1 MVQLEVFIGKLVT
14 IDRLSSC
21 TYYIHKN
28 ETQWHETGII
38 VFVSMSSLSF
48 SIYTSTNMTSMYIN
62 RHHKQK
68 HVKSYCT
75 YHCGWWNHLPGT
87 WSLEWHDGRMIR
99 RIRIPSRLEVEE
111 WNIEGALFVRGS
123 FFIRYMC
130 CVWIETTRCIS
141 ISSQLVLSPL
151 PHIVSLHWNN
161 IRQTKINTSN

>member
-48 SIYTSTNMTSMYIN
+48 SIYTSTNMTSMYLN

-68 HVKSYCT
+68 TREIILYLPLWLVKSPPWHMKPGMTRWKDDPAYPNPFSPRSRRMKYRRCT
-75 YHCGWWNHLPGT
+75 LCEREFLHKIH
-87 WSLEWHDGRMIR
+87 
-99 RIRIPSRLEVEE
+99 
-111 WNIEGALFVRGS
+111 
-123 FFIRYMC
+123 
-130 CVWIETTRCIS
+130 
-141 ISSQLVLSPL
+141 VLR
-151 PHIVSLHWNN
+151 VNWNN
-161 IRQTKINTSN
+161 TMHINIFPTRIVPPPPYCITPLKQIRQTKINTSN